1 MRWVRLPGA
10 ALGAATGA
18 IAIGMVATSTL
29 TTTIILIVTTIST
42 ATSIAKAATGS
53 TTRNTEATLPMAT
66 GKRRISS
73 APMPANSLGAELPI
87 ARVASGEPVAQEALA
102 ELVVRVAQEAL
113 AGLVVRVVQEAL
125 AGLVV
130 RVVQEAL
137 AELVVQ
143 EALVELELS
152 QEEAEQALGPV
163 AVAPRTRSAI
173 AAHHRGLVAVPRV
186 EDSAAAAETTRAPV
200 AVEAVRAWEAVE

>member
-1 MRWVRLPGA
+1 
-10 ALGAATGA
+10 
-18 IAIGMVATSTL
+18 
-29 TTTIILIVTTIST
+29 
-42 ATSIAKAATGS
+42 
-53 TTRNTEATLPMAT
+53 MAT

-125 AGLVV
+125 AELVV
-130 RVVQEAL
+130 RVVQEALVELVGQVVQEAL

-163 AVAPRTRSAI
+163 AAALELSRVEGLGLVQVAVAPRTRSAI
-173 AAHHRGLVAVPRV
+173 AAHHRGLVAVPRA
-186 EDSAAAAETTRAPV
+186 EDSAAAAETTRVPAATEAPKAWAV
-200 AVEAVRAWEAVE
+200 AE